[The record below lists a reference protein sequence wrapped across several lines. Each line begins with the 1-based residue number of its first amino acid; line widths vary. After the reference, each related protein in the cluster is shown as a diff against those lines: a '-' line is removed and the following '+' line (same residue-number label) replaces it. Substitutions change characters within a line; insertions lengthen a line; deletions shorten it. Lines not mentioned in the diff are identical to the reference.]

1 MNQSYTFTK
10 EENSYGLLPEG
21 EYEVVIE
28 RIEEQVSKNG
38 KKNISIMFRVRDDI
52 QQEGVNRVLFES
64 IWKEKDTDFY
74 NRKRLNQLIGT
85 QHFQDGT
92 VFKDINDVLNNLK
105 GVYLIAV
112 VKVVYND
119 YKQEDENGI
128 SYYKTSNHLPK
139 ALSSEPVKK
148 NTQGIEIADEDLPF

>member
-1 MNQSYTFTK
+1 MNSYTFTK
-10 EENSYGLLPEG
+10 EENSYGLLAEG

-28 RIEEQVSKNG
+28 RVEEKVSTNG

-52 QQEGVNRVLFES
+52 EQDGKNRVLFES

-74 NRKRLNQLIGT
+74 NRKRLNQLLGT
-85 QHFQDGT
+85 QHFEDGKT
-92 VFKDINDVLNNLK
+92 FKDINDVLDNIK
-105 GVYLIAV
+105 GAYLIAV
-112 VKVVYND
+112 VKQVYND

-139 ALSSEPVKK
+139 ALSSQPVK
-148 NTQGIEIADEDLPF
+148 NTEKIEITDEDLPF